1 MDHVFGINS
10 KNFVLRD
17 LALDPE
23 NVFSKRFIVLH
34 FMFKSIIQNEL
45 MFVQSVSLDQG
56 CFFFVCF
63 FSVWI
68 SSSSTVC

>member
-23 NVFSKRFIVLH
+23 NVFSKSFIVLH
-34 FMFKSIIQNEL
+34 FTFKSIIHNEL

-56 CFFFVCF
+56 CFFF
-63 FSVWI
+63 SIWI